1 MTEVG
6 SSKVYTYDF
15 AEIPNLDYIYV
26 ATVTGYSDMSWTIY
40 RDQMIGGFGGGWFSI
55 DYGII
60 NSHTSRKV
68 NELKEQIAKIPK
80 TDLSE
85 IGTKLDE
92 IESQNEIAKDKIIDT
107 IKSSENEVCSD
118 IIRKNKEIKEDNIS
132 TRNLIRQKT
141 KKIDENVSK
150 LADRQDLTDKM
161 IESEADEI
169 EEEIKKI
176 YEKEADD
183 MGNELQSI
191 YAKEYDQIEKE
202 TNQSN
207 NGNT

>member
-1 MTEVG
+1 M
-6 SSKVYTYDF
+6 
-15 AEIPNLDYIYV
+15 
-26 ATVTGYSDMSWTIY
+26 W
-40 RDQMIGGFGGGWFSI
+40 GGPRFSI

-169 EEEIKKI
+169 EQEIEQIHNKEADMIESEIKKQH
-176 YEKEADD
+176 ESEAD
-183 MGNELQSI
+183 E
-191 YAKEYDQIEKE
+191 IE
-202 TNQSN
+202 SN
-207 NGNT
+207 L